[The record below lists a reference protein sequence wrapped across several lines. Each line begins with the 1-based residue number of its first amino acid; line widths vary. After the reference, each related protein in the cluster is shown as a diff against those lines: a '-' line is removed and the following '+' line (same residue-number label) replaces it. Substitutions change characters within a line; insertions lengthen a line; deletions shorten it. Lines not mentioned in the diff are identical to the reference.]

1 MNVNLRMFAF
11 YILEMQ
17 TWHFT
22 EKYLHAGV
30 ALSPALPRYLSSVV
44 KPEPRLLCIRPSA
57 SLQLKCVQTSLDSGP
72 VLSHCFS
79 FDIYRLYM
87 NIENKVQIHN
97 YVFSLKTFCHQRL
110 PRPLSNN
117 WMTLSLQPAIFL
129 IFFRKV
135 IHYFNCT

>member
-17 TWHFT
+17 TGHFT

-87 NIENKVQIHN
+87 N

>member
-17 TWHFT
+17 TGHFT
-22 EKYLHAGV
+22 EKYLHTGV

-57 SLQLKCVQTSLDSGP
+57 SLRLKCVQTSLDSGP

-79 FDIYRLYM
+79 FDIYR
-87 NIENKVQIHN
+87 
-97 YVFSLKTFCHQRL
+97 
-110 PRPLSNN
+110 
-117 WMTLSLQPAIFL
+117 
-129 IFFRKV
+129 
-135 IHYFNCT
+135 

>member
-17 TWHFT
+17 TGHFT
-22 EKYLHAGV
+22 EKYV

-79 FDIYRLYM
+79 FDIYRLNM

>member
-1 MNVNLRMFAF
+1 MFAF

-17 TWHFT
+17 TGHFT
-22 EKYLHAGV
+22 EKYLHTGV

-87 NIENKVQIHN
+87 N

>member
-1 MNVNLRMFAF
+1 MFAF

-17 TWHFT
+17 TGHFT
-22 EKYLHAGV
+22 EKYV

-57 SLQLKCVQTSLDSGP
+57 SLQLKYVQTSLDSGP

-87 NIENKVQIHN
+87 N

-117 WMTLSLQPAIFL
+117 
-129 IFFRKV
+129 
-135 IHYFNCT
+135 

>member
-1 MNVNLRMFAF
+1 MNVNLRMFVF

-17 TWHFT
+17 TGHFT
-22 EKYLHAGV
+22 EKYV

-57 SLQLKCVQTSLDSGP
+57 SLRLKCVQTSLDSGP

-87 NIENKVQIHN
+87 IIENKVQIHN

-110 PRPLSNN
+110 PRPLSNK

-135 IHYFNCT
+135 IHYFSCT